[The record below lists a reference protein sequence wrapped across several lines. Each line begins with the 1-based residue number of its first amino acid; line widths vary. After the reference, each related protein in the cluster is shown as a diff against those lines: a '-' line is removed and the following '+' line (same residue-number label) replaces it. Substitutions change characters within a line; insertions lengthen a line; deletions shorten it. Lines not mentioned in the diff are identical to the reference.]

1 MAEPCCRNQ
10 RREQNMVEDEK
21 DEVRR
26 WKRWKA
32 DESENREETRVG
44 NKINSFIMLYTIE
57 CSLVIFSKY
66 KCKMFLFFLKY
77 LKFKYFLRT
86 NFYQLPNDRKNF
98 SREHTAFFKVRWGAL
113 IRNNYHPWMINIDQL
128 FDNEQDVFSSSANF
142 LYHGYMKAT

>member
-26 WKRWKA
+26 CKRWKA

-44 NKINSFIMLYTIE
+44 NRINSFIMLYTIE

-66 KCKMFLFFLKY
+66 KCKIFVFLEIFEIQIFPPYQFLPTTKRQK
-77 LKFKYFLRT
+77 KFLLRT
-86 NFYQLPNDRKNF
+86 YGIF
-98 SREHTAFFKVRWGAL
+98 
-113 IRNNYHPWMINIDQL
+113 
-128 FDNEQDVFSSSANF
+128 
-142 LYHGYMKAT
+142 